1 MYKKIQSVKKKI
13 ICIFIS
19 ILYLLINILEQLIKE
34 KKYQEGKKYIDKC
47 INNTYITNCH
57 HQSYDSP
64 ILSII
69 IPTYNCQDSILFSIS
84 SIQNQNICNF
94 EIILINDFSQDN
106 TSKILIKL
114 EENDKR
120 VRIINNKRNMGT
132 LYSRCVGTLI
142 SKGEYIFPLDNDDMI
157 FGEDIFE
164 YTYKKAKDNN
174 YDIVGF
180 KAIGVKR
187 YSENI
192 DNMKDLYKYT
202 NPNNLIVNQPG

>member
-1 MYKKIQSVKKKI
+1 MYTKIQSVKKKI
-13 ICIFIS
+13 FCIFIS
-19 ILYLLINILEQLIKE
+19 TIYLLINILEQSKKM
-34 KKYQEGKKYIDKC
+34 KKYHEGKKFIDKC
-47 INNTYITNCH
+47 INNRFITNSS
-57 HQSYDSP
+57 QSYDSP
-64 ILSII
+64 ILSVI

-114 EENDKR
+114 EEKDKR

-142 SKGEYIFPLDNDDMI
+142 SRGEYIFPLDNDDMI
-157 FGEDIFE
+157 FGEDIFA
-164 YTYKKAKDNN
+164 YTYKKAKNKN

-180 KAIGVKR
+180 KAIGVKT
-187 YSENI
+187 YSENKVI
-192 DNMKDLYKYT
+192 IQNIIY
-202 NPNNLIVNQPG
+202 